1 MEHDDRQLILGL
13 AERLRQ
19 AQPVY
24 KDPEVTDL
32 INRKIAGQPDVL
44 YLLVGAVLMQEDA
57 LHNAKARIAELTERP
72 TTYQE
77 PYGTYREPYGN
88 YREPYGAGPPSSAQ
102 SGGGFLSGMFGRGR
116 DAGSA
121 FGEGQQGRPGGGGFL
136 KTAAAAAAGVAGGGL
151 LLGGLTGAF
160 GGNEASA
167 GEQQHHGGG
176 QEGGED
182 QGGDDQW

>member
-1 MEHDDRQLILGL
+1 MEHEDRQLIFGL

-24 KDPEVTDL
+24 KDPEVADL
-32 INRKIAGQPDVL
+32 ISRQIAGQPDAM

-57 LHNAKARIAELTERP
+57 LRNAKTRIAELEHSAP
-72 TTYQE
+72 YQD
-77 PYGTYREPYGN
+77 PYGN
-88 YREPYGAGPPSSAQ
+88 HRDPYAAQRDPYGHAPAQ

-116 DAGSA
+116 DT
-121 FGEGQQGRPGGGGFL
+121 GEEQQGRPGGGGFL

-167 GEQQHHGGG
+167 GEQQHHGG
-176 QEGGED
+176 QDGGMD
-182 QGGDDQW
+182 HGGDDQW

>member
-1 MEHDDRQLILGL
+1 MEHEDRQLIFGL

-24 KDPEVTDL
+24 KDPEVADL
-32 INRKIAGQPDVL
+32 IARQIAGQPDAM

-57 LHNAKARIAELTERP
+57 LRNAKTRIAELERSAP
-72 TTYQE
+72 YQDPYVNHRDPYAAQRD
-77 PYGTYREPYGN
+77 PYGQAP
-88 YREPYGAGPPSSAQ
+88 AQ
-102 SGGGFLSGMFGRGR
+102 SGGGFLSGMFGRER
-116 DAGSA
+116 DAGEA
-121 FGEGQQGRPGGGGFL
+121 QQGRPGGGFL

-167 GEQQHHGGG
+167 GEQQHHGG
-176 QEGGED
+176 QDGGTD
-182 QGGDDQW
+182 HGADDQW